1 MGLAGAAEL
10 PAPACRMVRQGE
22 LLMYAMLI
30 SPRYLLIGLVAAPVV
45 IMAGYITV
53 LIVPMV
59 VEEVVV
65 AVVRSVVTGS

>member
-1 MGLAGAAEL
+1 
-10 PAPACRMVRQGE
+10 MVRQGE

-45 IMAGYITV
+45 IMAGYIAV

>member
-1 MGLAGAAEL
+1 
-10 PAPACRMVRQGE
+10 
-22 LLMYAMLI
+22 MYAMLI

-45 IMAGYITV
+45 IMAGYIAV